1 MEPSGEVSRLVAGR
15 IEADLTA
22 EGSLGALRGVQGA
35 RFERGSNLVRGS
47 RIRYEPGA
55 DLLLA
60 WGSPAVV
67 SVDGRTSEGGL
78 LELGLGDDR
87 TEIHPTRA
95 RRALTRAPIARRDG
109 PSRR

>member
-1 MEPSGEVSRLVAGR
+1 M
-15 IEADLTA
+15 
-22 EGSLGALRGVQGA
+22 
-35 RFERGSNLVRGS
+35 RGS

-67 SVDGRTSEGGL
+67 SVEGRTSEGGL

-95 RRALTRAPIARRDG
+95 RRALTRAPINPREDPTRR
-109 PSRR
+109 